1 MVKELIDNFKS
12 DVLEVPESV
21 YTTMAN
27 QIATDIDNPKYAI
40 AYIYNDEQGP
50 DFDFRALSMDEDLKK
65 KFVFFAVQNPSKNL
79 KSNSIPGIVGVFI
92 D

>member
-1 MVKELIDNFKS
+1 VVKELIDNFKS
-12 DVLEVPESV
+12 DVLDVPESV

-40 AYIYNDEQGP
+40 AYLYTDDEGP
-50 DFDFRALSMDEDLKK
+50 NFDFRALS
-65 KFVFFAVQNPSKNL
+65 
-79 KSNSIPGIVGVFI
+79 I